1 MESQEL
7 IRLTRDAGEEAY
19 VRPEWVDRWV
29 ANGWKQA
36 GTEHE
41 DDGLDALDADALRA
55 LAKERGV
62 DVHHKAGAD
71 KVREAIREAEKE

>member
-19 VRPEWVDRWV
+19 VRPEWVDQWV

-36 GTEHE
+36 GAEPVKKPAAPRKAK
-41 DDGLDALDADALRA
+41 DA
-55 LAKERGV
+55 E
-62 DVHHKAGAD
+62 
-71 KVREAIREAEKE
+71 

>member
-29 ANGWKQA
+29 ANGWNEAKVA
-36 GTEHE
+36 AASSANDEIHGDGTGDSLPAFSGE
-41 DDGLDALDADALRA
+41 
-55 LAKERGV
+55 
-62 DVHHKAGAD
+62 
-71 KVREAIREAEKE
+71 VREAAGVRRASQNKGR